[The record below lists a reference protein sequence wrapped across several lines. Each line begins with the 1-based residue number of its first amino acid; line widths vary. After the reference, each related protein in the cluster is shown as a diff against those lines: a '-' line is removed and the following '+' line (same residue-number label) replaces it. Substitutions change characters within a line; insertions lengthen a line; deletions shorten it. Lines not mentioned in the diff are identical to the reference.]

1 MYIKKEDLKPGDIIK
16 FQHVKCSYYIIKW
29 DPENKVKYLTL
40 KIRDNEQFYFTND
53 EYKFQLSEMSK
64 IELLQG
70 IEEEFNNIIHCG
82 KALPTTFVKFLYQ
95 KETQMKQNK
104 LRWEDIP
111 QGAIV
116 KFNYSS
122 DRNWCYY
129 IKKNN
134 DNVSKYKYISTYDL
148 NDRSNNVS
156 SVPYDFNKSLMKDL
170 EIVKDGEIWFEQCF
184 KAKKVIPYYET
195 SSQILQNK
203 LVNIFKF
210 N

>member
-1 MYIKKEDLKPGDIIK
+1 METFI
-16 FQHVKCSYYIIKW
+16 
-29 DPENKVKYLTL
+29 
-40 KIRDNEQFYFTND
+40 
-53 EYKFQLSEMSK
+53 
-64 IELLQG
+64 LQNVQ
-70 IEEEFNNIIHCG
+70 EEFNNIIHCG

-134 DNVSKYKYISTYDL
+134 DVSRYKYISIYDL
-148 NDRSNNVS
+148 NHKSNNVS
-156 SVPYDFNKSLMKDL
+156 SVPYEFTKSLMKDL

-184 KAKKVIPYYET
+184 KTKKVIPYYET

-210 N
+210 S